1 MTEAPYG
8 TWKSP
13 ITSELIVA
21 GTIGLGQI
29 AVAGEAIYWVEMRPA
44 EGGRNV
50 VVCYTPDGAISDV
63 TPAPFNVRTR
73 VHEYGGGAFAVAGD
87 TIYFSNFADQH
98 LYRQTLGAAP
108 EPLTTNPRFRYA
120 DGVIDARHQR
130 LICVREDHSPGEQEA
145 VNTLVSVSLAGGDNG
160 QILTSGSDF
169 YASPRLSPDG
179 SHLAWISWNHPHMPW
194 DSSELWVAPITE
206 DGKLGAAQQV
216 AGGPE
221 ESIFQPEWS
230 PDGTLYFVS
239 DRNGWRNLYRWQHG
253 QVEPLV
259 EMEAEFGLP
268 QWVFG
273 MSTYGFAN
281 DNEIICT
288 YNQRGTW
295 QLARLDTVARQLEP
309 MVKDRP
315 AAIATPYTDISSLKV
330 MPGRVLFL
338 GSSATE
344 PPAIVQLDLETNQ
357 PSVLRRSTTL
367 SIDPGYLSVPE
378 IIEFPTENGL
388 TAYGFFYR
396 PNNKDYV
403 GPPDQ
408 RPPLLVKSHG
418 GPTAAASSSFR
429 LGFQYWTSRGFA
441 VLDVN
446 YGGSTGFGRAYQQ
459 RLDGQWGV
467 VDVDDCVNGAKYLVE
482 QGEVDGDRQAITGGS
497 AGGYTTLCAL
507 TFRDTFKAGASHY
520 GVSDLEALVRDTHK
534 FESRYLDR
542 LIGPYPEKRDLYR
555 ARSPIHFSDRLSCPV
570 IFFQGLEDKIVPP
583 NQAET
588 MVEAL
593 AAKGLPVAYV
603 PFEGEQHGFR
613 RSENIKR
620 ALDAEFY
627 FYARIFGFEPADP
640 LEPVLIQNF

>member
-1 MTEAPYG
+1 MSAQVAAYG

-13 ITSELIVA
+13 ITSDLIISDMV
-21 GTIGLGQI
+21 GLGG
-29 AVAGEAIYWVEMRPA
+29 VATVGKEIYWLEMRPG

-50 VVCYTPDGAISDV
+50 IVHRSPQGQITDV

-73 VHEYGGGAFAVAGD
+73 VHEYGGGAFTVQAQ

-98 LYRQTLGAAP
+98 LYRQSLGSDP
-108 EPLTTNPRFRYA
+108 QPLTTNPNFRYA
-120 DGVIDARHQR
+120 DGRIDPARSR
-130 LICVREDHSPGEQEA
+130 LICVREDCTADQA
-145 VNTLVSVSLAGGDNG
+145 VENTLVSVSLQGGDNG
-160 QILTSGSDF
+160 QVLVSGNDF
-169 YASPRLSPDG
+169 YASPRLNPAG
-179 SHLAWISWNHPHMPW
+179 SHLAWITWNHPDMPW
-194 DSSELWVAPITE
+194 DSTQLWVGEFQA
-206 DGKLGAAQQV
+206 DGSLVNTQQI
-216 AGGPE
+216 AGGPDQ
-221 ESIFQPEWS
+221 SIFQPEWF
-230 PDGTLYFVS
+230 PDGSLYFVC
-239 DRNGWRNLYRWQHG
+239 DRNGWRNLYRWHQG
-253 QVEPLV
+253 EIQPLV

-273 MSTYGFAN
+273 QSTYGFATS
-281 DNEIICT
+281 DRLICT
-288 YNQRGTW
+288 YNQRGVW
-295 QLARLDTVARQLEP
+295 QLASLDITTGSLTPIE
-309 MVKDRP
+309 
-315 AAIATPYTDISSLKV
+315 TPYTDISSLKV
-330 MPGRVLFL
+330 TPGHAVFL
-338 GSSATE
+338 GSSPTE
-344 PPAIVQLDLETNQ
+344 PTAVVQLDLATSELT
-357 PSVLRRSTTL
+357 VLRRASNL
-367 SIDPGYLSVPE
+367 VLDSGYLSVPE
-378 IIEFPTENGL
+378 TIEFPTENGL

-396 PNNKDYV
+396 PKNKEYL
-403 GPPDQ
+403 GPADE

-446 YGGSTGFGRAYQQ
+446 YGGSTGFGRDYQQ

-467 VDVDDCVNGAKYLVE
+467 VDVNDCANGAKYLVA
-482 QGEVDGDRQAITGGS
+482 QAEVDGDRLAITGGS

-507 TFRDTFKAGASHY
+507 TFGNTFKAGASHY

-542 LIGPYPEKRDLYR
+542 LIGPYPEKQALYQ
-555 ARSPIHFSDRLSCPV
+555 ARSPIHASDRLSCPV

-583 NQAET
+583 NQAEI

-593 AAKGLPVAYV
+593 AAKGLPVAYM

-620 ALDAEFY
+620 ALDSEFY

-640 LEPVLIQNF
+640 VAPVPIQNFKPG